1 MTTTTTLSLTP
12 DTTVDRTTDRT
23 TEHTTERPRTT
34 SLVRTGAVAAISA
47 AAAASLT
54 AAIEYAAGVRFVLSG
69 KAIPFAG
76 FAEVTVMAVAIGTAI
91 AAVIARRARRPH
103 HTFVMTTLALTALSF
118 VPDVMADAHAMTRV
132 SLVLT
137 HIAAALVAI
146 PLLASRLSD

>member
-1 MTTTTTLSLTP
+1 MTATTTALNPDVTP
-12 DTTVDRTTDRT
+12 AGTIASTI
-23 TEHTTERPRTT
+23 ERPRTT
-34 SLVRTGAVAAISA
+34 SVIRTGTVAAIGA

-54 AAIEYAAGVRFVLSG
+54 AAVEHAAGVRFVLSG
-69 KAIPFAG
+69 KAIPFPG

-91 AAVIARRARRPH
+91 AAVLARRARRPR
-103 HTFVMTTLALTALSF
+103 HTFVVTTLALTALSF
-118 VPDVMADAHAMTRV
+118 VPDVMADAHAMTRA

>member
-1 MTTTTTLSLTP
+1 MTTTLIDSVTP
-12 DTTVDRTTDRT
+12 TITPTGTPT
-23 TEHTTERPRTT
+23 STPTGTIERPRTT
-34 SLVRTGAVAAISA
+34 RLVRTGAVAAAGA
-47 AAAASLT
+47 AAAAGLT

-69 KAIPFAG
+69 QAIPLPG
-76 FAEVTVMAVAIGTAI
+76 FAEVTVMAVVIGTAI
-91 AAVIARRARRPH
+91 AAVLARRAHRPR
-103 HTFVMTTLALTALSF
+103 HTFVVTTLALTALSF